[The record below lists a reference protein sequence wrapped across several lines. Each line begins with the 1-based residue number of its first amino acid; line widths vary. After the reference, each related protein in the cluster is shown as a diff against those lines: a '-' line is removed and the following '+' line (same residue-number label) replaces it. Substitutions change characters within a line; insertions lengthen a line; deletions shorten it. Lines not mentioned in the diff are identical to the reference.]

1 MTNNLR
7 LEVADAAGL
16 LADAD
21 FEGFLRRRG
30 FGAGFGEIVDE
41 GDDLAFGCLRDRV
54 VGALA
59 DGIVRRDLQLFDIGA
74 DQHRALVG
82 GEIPVRQAEAIDIQ
96 IAIPEI
102 LVFLVVEGFQRRR
115 LIGLERSDCAI
126 EHRLPV
132 RSRCQLRFREG
143 RRARCQNQCRARG
156 RQRSCFHVSDKL
168 RLDPTAGRRIAW

>member
-1 MTNNLR
+1 VYVEHDPEKWKPVFRKSLSLLAMTNNLR

-59 DGIVRRDLQLFDIGA
+59 DGIVRRDLQLFA
-74 DQHRALVG
+74 DVFEKPCRNQLGVQRHEALGLFCLEPLALLSV
-82 GEIPVRQAEAIDIQ
+82 AENWV
-96 IAIPEI
+96 
-102 LVFLVVEGFQRRR
+102 LHCC
-115 LIGLERSDCAI
+115 S
-126 EHRLPV
+126 
-132 RSRCQLRFREG
+132 G
-143 RRARCQNQCRARG
+143 RRSPRCSPSR
-156 RQRSCFHVSDKL
+156 
-168 RLDPTAGRRIAW
+168 